1 VVSEEEQVMQVKV
14 KLSGNITNEPRVQS
28 IGTKG
33 TALMELNVAVN
44 HDRKNRDTGEYE
56 KTGDTTWVLIKL
68 WGAAAEEAQDEDTYH
83 KSDLIEFDGTI
94 VEKHYK
100 LSNGTE
106 GRKLES
112 DWVESLKV
120 LYSKAIA
127 GVYGSGP
134 EDDSGFYG
142 SGDEPG
148 F

>member
-1 VVSEEEQVMQVKV
+1 MQIKV
-14 KLSGNITNEPRVQS
+14 KLSGNITNDPRVQS
-28 IGTKG
+28 IGAKG

-56 KTGDTTWVLIKL
+56 KTGDTTWILVKL
-68 WGAAAEEAQDEDTYH
+68 WGATAEEALDNDTYR
-83 KSDLIEFDGTI
+83 KSDLIEFEGTI

-112 DWVESLKV
+112 DWVESVTVIFRKD
-120 LYSKAIA
+120 ATA
-127 GVYGSGP
+127 QA
-134 EDDSGFYG
+134 DSGFAPAG
-142 SGDEPG
+142 VKPG